1 MKKTL
6 VSIMAL
12 SVITLSGCNSVDKKP
27 TPQPVPSVSVLPTET
42 DGGMPTPPNITRPP
56 YTPEPTEELPETV
69 KPTTDSPTVAPTTS
83 GAVTPAVEFAGRW
96 GKRYPDI
103 PEFAI
108 LKAANGTCRII
119 AAAGQGWEK
128 DPLIQS
134 AIKTATGLAGLS
146 DNDAL
151 EFAQDA
157 NQNYC
162 SSVANPT

>member
-6 VSIMAL
+6 VSLAVIM
-12 SVITLSGCNSVDKKP
+12 TLAGCNVPSDPTPTPTQVPTVEVTPSETPTEAPEPNPEPTKDTPKP
-27 TPQPVPSVSVLPTET
+27 TPQ
-42 DGGMPTPPNITRPP
+42 
-56 YTPEPTEELPETV
+56 
-69 KPTTDSPTVAPTTS
+69 SPAPTTS
-83 GAVTPAVEFAGRW
+83 EAGTPATQFAERW
-96 GKRYPDI
+96 GKRYPSV

-108 LKAANGTCRII
+108 LKAANRTCDVIG
-119 AAAGQGWEK
+119 AAGNGWES
-128 DPLIQS
+128 DPLVQ
-134 AIKTATGLAGLS
+134 LALKEGIGAFGLS